1 MAQFNAGSAVESLD
15 YDFTDYVPGCAGT
28 IPEPSTEQIEAY
40 FDRAREVAQEVM
52 AIKGKMDKI
61 KDADGDDNAEN
72 LSEEEVTEIVTDLES
87 IDVHGM
93 QAKMVDLIA
102 DLCSQQ
108 PTSEQ
113 ITALPFRVRQAFI
126 KWVGSQFRS

>member
-1 MAQFNAGSAVESLD
+1 MAKFTAGTAVEALD

-28 IPEPSTEQIEAY
+28 IPEPTTEQIETY

-52 AIKGKMDKI
+52 AVKNKMDKV
-61 KDADGDDNAEN
+61 KNADGDGSTEN
-72 LSEEEVTEIVTDLES
+72 LTEEEVTEIVTDLEE
-87 IDVHGM
+87 IDVHGL

-108 PTSEQ
+108 PTAEQ